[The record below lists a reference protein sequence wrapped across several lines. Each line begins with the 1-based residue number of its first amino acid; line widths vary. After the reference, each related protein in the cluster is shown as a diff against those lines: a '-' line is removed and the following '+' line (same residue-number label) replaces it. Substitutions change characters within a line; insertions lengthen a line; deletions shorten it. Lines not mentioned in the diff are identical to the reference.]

1 MTSVPSTQSTAT
13 SVVQPVR
20 STQGGDVAQEL
31 AGFLTGLIELQCA
44 LCGALVGVITL
55 AGSDKRRAGLFAR
68 YVRPGREDLLTPALL
83 ARLERVGAEL
93 AGLLPDQA
101 RQGRSESITLPRAG
115 DLYGSE
121 TTYRL
126 IASPLGAA
134 GTVEGASVLV
144 LPGSADGPGALQ
156 LVGLA
161 GSKFEAFLWRQH
173 AMQESRQKVLA
184 RETLELLDASQKGPS
199 AKAMGALM
207 CDELRRRFGCTR
219 VSIGLVQGPAQRMR
233 LAAVSGADEADRRG
247 PAVEAIEAAME
258 ECALQDVELLYPAPA
273 DAERDPELRR
283 VLRSHQALSQSFGP
297 SAVLSLPLRVAGD
310 LVGVVVLE
318 RDLSDPFPAG
328 SVPLVRLA
336 AEFIGPALWTRRLAD
351 RGMLAVARDRVR
363 DAGAWVVGPTHTWIK
378 LIGVISIVALVLAAV
393 VPVPRRVTADAE
405 CKAATSRTIVA
416 PYVGYLR
423 EVMVKPGVPVREGDV
438 LARMDTTDLELQA
451 ANLEARRATIAL
463 QRDAASAGGK
473 QDEAAMAESS
483 LRELDAQLTLL
494 RSNIAKATLRSP
506 ISGVVSRG
514 DLEEFIGARVEPSQ
528 ALMEVVRDDRVVI
541 VQVDERD
548 IGRVHEGQRGR
559 LASRA
564 RPDQKVEIEVRRVNP
579 VAEPVRGA
587 NVYLVEAA
595 IVTSPVPEWL
605 RAGET
610 GIARLEAGRTTVL
623 GALARPI
630 VEQARLRLWW

>member
-13 SVVQPVR
+13 TVAQPAR
-20 STQGGDVAQEL
+20 GTQGGDVAQEL
-31 AGFLTGLIELQCA
+31 AGFLSGLIELQCA
-44 LCGALVGVITL
+44 LAGALAGIITL

-68 YVRPGREDLLTPALL
+68 HARPGRDDVLTPALL
-83 ARLERVGAEL
+83 ARMERIGADL
-93 AGLLPDQA
+93 ASLLPDQA
-101 RQGRSESITLPRAG
+101 RQGRVESITLPRAG
-115 DLYGSE
+115 EMYGSE
-121 TTYRL
+121 TTYRV

-134 GTVEGASVLV
+134 GAVEGASVLV
-144 LPGSADGPGALQ
+144 LSGNADAHAALQ
-156 LVGLA
+156 VVGLA
-161 GSKFEAFLWRQH
+161 GAKFETFLWRQH

-184 RETLELLDASQKGPS
+184 RETLELLDASQKGPT
-199 AKAMGALM
+199 ARTMGALM
-207 CDELRRRFGCTR
+207 CDELRRRFGCSR
-219 VSIGLVQGPAQRMR
+219 VSIGLVQGPAQRIR
-233 LAAVSGADEADRRG
+233 LASVSGADEADRNG
-247 PAVEAIEAAME
+247 PAADAIEAAME
-258 ECALQDVELLYPAPA
+258 ECALQDVELVYPAPPE
-273 DAERDPELRR
+273 AERDPELRR
-283 VLRSHQALSQSFGP
+283 VLRSHAALSQSFGP

-318 RDLSDPFPAG
+318 RELSDPFPPG

-351 RGMLAVARDRVR
+351 RGVLAVARDRIR
-363 DAGAWVVGPTHTWIK
+363 EAGAWVVGPTHTWAK
-378 LIGVISIVALVLAAV
+378 LIGLAALISLVLAAV

-416 PYVGYLR
+416 PFVGYLR
-423 EVMVKPGVPVREGDV
+423 EVKVKPGVAVREGDE

-451 ANLEARRATIAL
+451 ANLEARRATVAL

-473 QDEAAMAESS
+473 QDEAAMAEAGI
-483 LRELDAQLTLL
+483 REIDAQVNLL

-506 ISGVVSRG
+506 ISGIVSRG

-528 ALMEVVRDDRVVI
+528 ALMEVVRDDCVI
-541 VQVDERD
+541 IIQVDERD
-548 IGRVHEGQRGR
+548 IDRVREGQRGR
-559 LASRA
+559 LSSRA

-595 IVTSPVPEWL
+595 IVTSPAPEWL

-610 GIARLEAGRTTVL
+610 GIVRLDAGSATVL